1 MRISIIGSGIVGSG
15 LGKALSL
22 KNDVIFYDLDKKV
35 LQNLESNGYKVATSL
50 DEAIKNSELSFVS
63 VPTPTTDN
71 KIDTS
76 FIEAVSRECGQCLKN
91 KDDYHVFIVKSTII
105 PTTTENIIIPLIEN
119 YSNKKHGRDFG
130 VLFSPEF
137 LTEISCTWTDDKN
150 FERTPFTEE
159 KIVIGEG
166 ENKKAGDIAE
176 KIFQQLKAPIFR
188 TDYKTAEFI
197 KYASNCCLLSRI
209 SYWNEIFLI
218 AQEMGI
224 DAQYVAEIVSK
235 DKRIGKYGSVL
246 GKAAGGKCLEKD
258 VLAFIDFAKKY
269 YDPKILRSVAETN
282 LKMAEEHGRRE

>member
-15 LGKALSL
+15 IGKSLS
-22 KNDVIFYDLDKKV
+22 NNNEVIFYDLDEKV
-35 LQNLESNGYKVATSL
+35 LRKLDSDGYKIASSL
-50 DEAIKNSELSFVS
+50 EEAIKNSELSFVS
-63 VPTPTTDN
+63 VPTPTN
-71 KIDTS
+71 NNRIDTS
-76 FIEAVSRECGQCLKN
+76 FIESVSKECGQCLKD
-91 KDDYHVFIVKSTII
+91 KKDYHVFIMKSTII
-105 PTTTENIIIPLIEN
+105 PMTMENIIIPLIEK
-119 YSNKKHGRDFG
+119 YSGKKNGKDFG

-137 LTEISCTWTDDKN
+137 LTEIAGTWTDDKS

-166 ENKKAGDIAE
+166 EDKRAGDIVE
-176 KIFQQLKAPIFR
+176 KLLQQFDAPIFR

-218 AQEMGI
+218 AQKLGI
-224 DAQYVAEIVSK
+224 DAQYVADIVSK

-258 VLAFIDFAKKY
+258 ALAFLDFLKEHH
-269 YDPKILRSVAETN
+269 DPKVLRSVVDTN
-282 LKMAEEHGRRE
+282 LKMAKEHGRRE